1 MGEEA
6 LQRRDVFERGE
17 QIFGNRRERGAFGET
32 SQYVGDLVAAA
43 EQRGRN
49 GLQAAAAFECVF
61 ERGYLGE
68 RVGRVFGER
77 FQVGAEVERIVH
89 RGQVYVAPLFDG
101 RQVAAGGFGVSLQA
115 VELFHRTGYGHFVD
129 ARFRIFIIYQAARRG
144 VEGQGEFLAVS
155 VAVIDRAVD
164 GAGERQYDLA
174 ACRDG
179 VFEDERR
186 RTLGDVDGGRHLG
199 GVVLAAGGDRHHGRP
214 VSAVGIG
221 RRREAEFVALF
232 GDRYPSCVAGGVPSL
247 LIRGY
252 RDGVNSPPLV
262 GELRRIAFQT
272 QGRRNALFD
281 RDFADDAFAV
291 HDGDC
296 GVAQLLGVL
305 FDFDRQPIPRQDGR
319 APRPVGFRHGFE
331 ILFHGEDELACMVCR
346 GYRGRG
352 SVL

>member
-129 ARFRIFIIYQAARRG
+129 ARFRIFVIYQAARRG

-252 RDGVNSPPLV
+252 RDGVNSPP
-262 GELRRIAFQT
+262 
-272 QGRRNALFD
+272 
-281 RDFADDAFAV
+281 
-291 HDGDC
+291 
-296 GVAQLLGVL
+296 
-305 FDFDRQPIPRQDGR
+305 PRW
-319 APRPVGFRHGFE
+319 
-331 ILFHGEDELACMVCR
+331 
-346 GYRGRG
+346 
-352 SVL
+352 